1 MASIS
6 PNRTIVVWHAEN
18 PDLLLGTKLEDL
30 NLAISSSPGIIS
42 SKPFLISEVRA
53 AFQIESDIEVD
64 HLSRQLSSIFG
75 DDFSVGNDGTNDD
88 GTVRLSIRV
97 PSSKP
102 NTQPASKSESSTP
115 ESQNTPTE
123 PIRFKFPALPTF
135 PSIVR
140 KLRTGQL
147 PEILIFGREVNSSE
161 IKTVA
166 LLALASFGA
175 VYFLLLRHL
184 VGAEAFPNA
193 TDSFAHLFRASFVA
207 DEWKSGN
214 MFPLW
219 TPDWYLGTPVTQYYP
234 PLTTL
239 VLAPLTWMGDIEFA
253 YKAFTV
259 LSFGFASASVAIL
272 FRSRLGTSGA
282 LFAAII
288 YPISPFILRTTFS
301 GGALPATLII
311 AIQPLVLRVLLD
323 LIEHHTR
330 RRFVFAAI
338 VSAVA
343 VLAHHLLA
351 VMFFASISGGV
362 VLSTIG
368 SKRLRVPGGLALAAL
383 FVGIMITS
391 WWLFSAQTSIEFDN
405 VPKAHGLEPR
415 FSQSR
420 SFEIFDIGQRATPGE
435 VYIGMGMLV
444 LAISGFLV
452 TSHRTSSRILL
463 GAAGVSLFMTFGMN
477 NPVITNLPLL
487 DEFVFFERFLLTTSL
502 VLALLAGAYI
512 SYLIHIIRRFSV
524 QYRALGAI
532 GGSILVLGLFWIL
545 TSDVRPYYTTLVR
558 QAEHEL
564 WINASEAI
572 DEAAPPGR
580 IMDFVGRPEPA
591 FFPYT
596 VDRGAVTGW
605 YLEGTSH
612 WERIQLLSSSLS
624 KGHYRFAERQL
635 QQWWTAGAYSKD
647 DYPEANKLLAD
658 AGFVEVNYFDPSNA
672 GIIGWARENETSI
685 ISAVRRNATVVG
697 NAHTA
702 VEVVF
707 PWASQ
712 TKTGALSD
720 LSETDLSANQYLILA
735 ESNLAS
741 QKGEFERFNDFRKND
756 GVVLA
761 VLGNDTG
768 AWKADLSTGRVLFP
782 DSFELVSADG
792 EVVAEYTGLLRDTAA
807 WEGLFIDDPRA
818 ETLLTLREGDFSV
831 PLLSKYDDPAGPVYV
846 LGAAYFNM
854 VFTWPDRFSMDPI
867 DEILARELPGLVM
880 TTGLDPLQAVIHQNN
895 SQGLE
900 FDVQNPEG
908 AARVVISTT
917 YAPHWKEY
925 LVDGEE
931 VDAREFEGLV
941 MLDLPQ
947 GNHNIQLRQGLPTS
961 YVGGIGIT
969 IVVVAGLIL
978 FLIKPALLSSFA
990 DRQLKKLKSRFE
1002 RAARTPERVEIE

>member
-1 MASIS
+1 
-6 PNRTIVVWHAEN
+6 
-18 PDLLLGTKLEDL
+18 
-30 NLAISSSPGIIS
+30 
-42 SKPFLISEVRA
+42 
-53 AFQIESDIEVD
+53 
-64 HLSRQLSSIFG
+64 
-75 DDFSVGNDGTNDD
+75 
-88 GTVRLSIRV
+88 
-97 PSSKP
+97 
-102 NTQPASKSESSTP
+102 
-115 ESQNTPTE
+115 
-123 PIRFKFPALPTF
+123 
-135 PSIVR
+135 
-140 KLRTGQL
+140 
-147 PEILIFGREVNSSE
+147 
-161 IKTVA
+161 
-166 LLALASFGA
+166 
-175 VYFLLLRHL
+175 
-184 VGAEAFPNA
+184 
-193 TDSFAHLFRASFVA
+193 
-207 DEWKSGN
+207 
-214 MFPLW
+214 
-219 TPDWYLGTPVTQYYP
+219 
-234 PLTTL
+234 
-239 VLAPLTWMGDIEFA
+239 
-253 YKAFTV
+253 
-259 LSFGFASASVAIL
+259 VAIL

-338 VSAVA
+338 MSAVA
-343 VLAHHLLA
+343 ILAHHLLA

-368 SKRLRVPGGLALAAL
+368 IKKLRIPGSLALAAL
-383 FVGIMITS
+383 FIGIVITS
-391 WWLFSAQTSIEFDN
+391 WWLFSAQTSIDFDN

-420 SFEIFDIGQRATPGE
+420 SFEIFDTGQRATPGE
-435 VYIGMGMLV
+435 VYVGMGMLV
-444 LAISGFLV
+444 LAIAGFLV

-463 GAAGVSLFMTFGMN
+463 GAAGISLFMTFGMN

-502 VLALLAGAYI
+502 VLALLAGAYVP
-512 SYLIHIIRRFSV
+512 YLIHKIRRFSV

-532 GGSILVLGLFWIL
+532 GGSIVIVGIFWIL
-545 TSDVRPYYTTLVR
+545 TSDVRPYYSTLVR
-558 QAEHEL
+558 QADHDL
-564 WINASEAI
+564 WINGSEAI
-572 DEAAPPGR
+572 DENAPPGR

-612 WERIQLLSSSLS
+612 WERIQLLSSALA

-647 DYPEANKLLAD
+647 DYPEANKALAD
-658 AGFVEVNYFDPSNA
+658 AGFVEVSYFDPSNA
-672 GIIGWARENETSI
+672 GIIAWARENETSI
-685 ISAVRRNATVVG
+685 ISAVRRNSTVVG
-697 NAHTA
+697 RAHTA

-712 TKTGALSD
+712 TKTGELSE
-720 LSETDLSANQYLILA
+720 LSETDLDANQYLVLA
-735 ESNLAS
+735 ESSLAS
-741 QKGEFERFNDFRKND
+741 QKGELERFNEFRQN
-756 GVVLA
+756 GGIVLS

-792 EVVAEYTGLLRDTAA
+792 EIVAEYTGLLRNTEL
-807 WEGLFIDDPRA
+807 WEGIFIDDPRA
-818 ETLLTLREGDFSV
+818 ETLLTLREGGFEV

-854 VFTWPDRFSMDPI
+854 VFTWPDRFSMDPV

-880 TTGLDPLQAVIHQNN
+880 TTGLDPLQADILQND

-900 FDVQNPEG
+900 FDVQNPDG
-908 AARVVISTT
+908 DARVVISTT

-925 LVDGEE
+925 LVDGEQ

-941 MLDLPQ
+941 MLDLPR
-947 GNHNIQLRQGLPTS
+947 GDHNVQLKQGLPPS

-969 IVVVAGLIL
+969 IIAIGGLIVV
-978 FLIKPALLSSFA
+978 LIRPALLTSITNP
-990 DRQLKKLKSRFE
+990 QVEKLRKRFE
-1002 RAARTPERVEIE
+1002 RAGRAPERVEIE